1 MSSIYVIDV
10 MPLLYRGYFAFLK
23 NPRRT
28 STGVNTSSLFSFT
41 STVLQILEKN
51 SPTHMALVF
60 DSTTPTFRHKA
71 FPAYKAQRDKLPEDI
86 AAAIPMAAEF
96 AAAMRIPSIRVDG
109 FEADD
114 LLGTISAKAAGKG
127 IEAFLVT
134 PDKDIAQLVRE
145 GVSLYRLSGQ
155 APEIMGPA
163 EVCAHWGL
171 SSPAQMIDYLALAGD
186 ASDNIPGVPGVGEK
200 TAQKLLAEHG
210 SLDAILAAAKDG
222 KISGKLGE
230 KLAGAD
236 EAAKMSRFLTE
247 IRTDAPVRETL
258 DDLRVR
264 EPDLDALAAFCAKY
278 EFAAIAKRF
287 GIGSSAPAAQANG
300 AVGTAEAALARLADF
315 PHTYTLVE
323 NDDALAAL
331 AAALKKAPLFAFD
344 TETDS
349 ANPSEAVLVGISFAT
364 ESGKAWYVPFA
375 AAADA
380 ADAPGAATAEP
391 DDLFAMMADPPPVK
405 PVKMAGQGSAAPAT
419 TSDHDDLLAMMAPPS
434 PPSGGARCGIA
445 RTAIVAALAPIFA
458 SGTEKVAHNSKFD
471 REVLAR
477 HGMPVSMPCHDTML
491 MHFVLDAASRHGLDF
506 LAKSILSYETIPIS
520 TLIGDGRDA
529 DPAKMAAL
537 PPSAILDYAAE
548 DADVAL
554 RLYLALKPQTEA
566 AGLSRALFE
575 SEEPLVDVLLDIER
589 AGVKVDAVA
598 LHDFGRELAAQIAA
612 LQERIFAAAGG
623 PFNLASPKQLGEV
636 LFERLRIDE
645 KARKTSSGQFA
656 TGEDVL
662 QKYAPGNQIV
672 KDILEWRAAEK
683 LRSTYA
689 EKLPAC
695 VSRIDG
701 RIHTRLA
708 QSFTE
713 TGRLSSSDPNLQ
725 NIPVRTEMGKRI
737 RAAFVARDNAHVLI
751 SADYSQIE
759 LRIMAALSG
768 DEAMIAAF
776 RDGRDIHAETASRVF
791 HVPPEEV
798 TKLQRSQCKA
808 INFGIIYGMSAFGLS
823 QRLEIPRHEAAGF
836 IEEYFRQYPGVKRY
850 MEKAVEN
857 ARAKGYA
864 ETILGRRRSL
874 PDIASRNAATRQA
887 AERNA
892 VNTPVQGSAAD
903 LVKLA
908 MVRVWRALRRENL
921 EAEIILQIHDE
932 LLLDA
937 PKDEEA
943 RVREILER
951 EMSSAYDF
959 GVPLVVETGSGAT
972 WLEAH

>member
-1 MSSIYVIDV
+1 MSSIFIVDV

-28 STGVNTSSLFSFT
+28 AAGVNTSSLFSFT
-41 STVLQILEKN
+41 STVLQILQKN
-51 SPTHMALVF
+51 SPTHLALVF
-60 DSTTPTFRHKA
+60 DSTTPTFRHEA

-114 LLGTISAKAAGKG
+114 LLGTISARAAAEG
-127 IEAFLVT
+127 IDAFLVT
-134 PDKDIAQLVRE
+134 PDKDIAQLVRD

-155 APEIMGPA
+155 NPEIMGPA

-200 TAQKLLAEHG
+200 TAQKLLAEYG

-222 KISGKLGE
+222 KIPGKLGE

-236 EAAKMSRFLTE
+236 EVAKMSRFLTE
-247 IRTDAPVRETL
+247 IRTDAPVNESL

-287 GIGSSAPAAQANG
+287 GM
-300 AVGTAEAALARLADF
+300 EAAKAGGDPQALSSRDIAAAPISRLADI
-315 PHTYTLVE
+315 PHAYTLV
-323 NDDALAAL
+323 DSDGALASL
-331 AAALKKAPLFAFD
+331 AAELKAAPLFAFD

-349 ANPSEAVLVGISFAT
+349 ANPSEAALVGISFAT
-364 ESGKAWYVPFA
+364 APGKAWYVPFA
-375 AAADA
+375 AAASA
-380 ADAPGAATAEP
+380 AAPAAEP
-391 DDLFAMMADPPPVK
+391 DDLFAMMAPPP
-405 PVKMAGQGSAAPAT
+405 Q
-419 TSDHDDLLAMMAPPS
+419 
-434 PPSGGARCGIA
+434 PSGDALCGIA
-445 RTAIVAALAPIFA
+445 RTAIVAALAPVFA
-458 SGTEKVAHNSKFD
+458 SGAEKVAHNSKFD
-471 REVLAR
+471 REVLSR

-491 MHFVLDAASRHGLDF
+491 MHFALDAASRHGLDF

-520 TLIGDGRDA
+520 TLIGEGRDA

-554 RLYLALKPQTEA
+554 RLYLALKPQTDA
-566 AGLSRALFE
+566 AGLSRALAE

-612 LQERIFAAAGG
+612 LQEKIFAAAGG

-636 LFERLRIDE
+636 LFERLKIDE
-645 KARKTSSGQFA
+645 KAKKTFSGQFA

-662 QKYAPGNQIV
+662 LKYAPGNQIV

-737 RAAFVARDNAHVLI
+737 RAAFVARDDAHVLI

-776 RDGRDIHAETASRVF
+776 RAGRDIHAETASRVF

-823 QRLEIPRHEAAGF
+823 QRLEIPRQEAAGF

-850 MEKAVEN
+850 MEKAIED

-874 PDIASRNAATRQA
+874 PDISSRNAATRQA

-908 MVRVWRALRRENL
+908 MVRVWRALKRENL
-921 EAEIILQIHDE
+921 KAEIILQIHDE

-943 RVREILER
+943 RAREILES
-951 EMSSAYDF
+951 EMSGAYDF

>member
-1 MSSIYVIDV
+1 
-10 MPLLYRGYFAFLK
+10 
-23 NPRRT
+23 
-28 STGVNTSSLFSFT
+28 
-41 STVLQILEKN
+41 
-51 SPTHMALVF
+51 
-60 DSTTPTFRHKA
+60 
-71 FPAYKAQRDKLPEDI
+71 
-86 AAAIPMAAEF
+86 
-96 AAAMRIPSIRVDG
+96 
-109 FEADD
+109 
-114 LLGTISAKAAGKG
+114 
-127 IEAFLVT
+127 
-134 PDKDIAQLVRE
+134 
-145 GVSLYRLSGQ
+145 
-155 APEIMGPA
+155 
-163 EVCAHWGL
+163 
-171 SSPAQMIDYLALAGD
+171 
-186 ASDNIPGVPGVGEK
+186 
-200 TAQKLLAEHG
+200 
-210 SLDAILAAAKDG
+210 
-222 KISGKLGE
+222 
-230 KLAGAD
+230 
-236 EAAKMSRFLTE
+236 
-247 IRTDAPVRETL
+247 
-258 DDLRVR
+258 
-264 EPDLDALAAFCAKY
+264 
-278 EFAAIAKRF
+278 
-287 GIGSSAPAAQANG
+287 
-300 AVGTAEAALARLADF
+300 
-315 PHTYTLVE
+315 
-323 NDDALAAL
+323 
-331 AAALKKAPLFAFD
+331 
-344 TETDS
+344 
-349 ANPSEAVLVGISFAT
+349 VGISFAT
-364 ESGKAWYVPFA
+364 APGKAWYVPFA
-375 AAADA
+375 AAASA
-380 ADAPGAATAEP
+380 AAPAAEP
-391 DDLFAMMADPPPVK
+391 DDLFAMMAPPP
-405 PVKMAGQGSAAPAT
+405 Q
-419 TSDHDDLLAMMAPPS
+419 
-434 PPSGGARCGIA
+434 PSGDALCGIA
-445 RTAIVAALAPIFA
+445 RTAIVAALAPVFA
-458 SGTEKVAHNSKFD
+458 SGAEKVAHNSKFD
-471 REVLAR
+471 REVLSR

-491 MHFVLDAASRHGLDF
+491 MHFALDAASRHGLDF

-520 TLIGDGRDA
+520 TLIGEGRDA

-554 RLYLALKPQTEA
+554 RLYLALKPQTDA
-566 AGLSRALFE
+566 AGLSRALAE

-612 LQERIFAAAGG
+612 LQEKIFAAAGG

-636 LFERLRIDE
+636 LFERLKIDE
-645 KARKTSSGQFA
+645 KAKKTSSGQFA

-662 QKYAPGNQIV
+662 LKYAPGNQIV

-737 RAAFVARDNAHVLI
+737 RAAFVARDDAHVLI

-776 RDGRDIHAETASRVF
+776 RAGRDIHAETASRVF

-823 QRLEIPRHEAAGF
+823 QRLEIPRQEAAGF

-850 MEKAVEN
+850 MEKAIED

-874 PDIASRNAATRQA
+874 PDISSRNAATRQA

-908 MVRVWRALRRENL
+908 MVRVWRALKRENL
-921 EAEIILQIHDE
+921 KAEIILQIHDE

-943 RVREILER
+943 RAREILES
-951 EMSSAYDF
+951 EMSGAYNF